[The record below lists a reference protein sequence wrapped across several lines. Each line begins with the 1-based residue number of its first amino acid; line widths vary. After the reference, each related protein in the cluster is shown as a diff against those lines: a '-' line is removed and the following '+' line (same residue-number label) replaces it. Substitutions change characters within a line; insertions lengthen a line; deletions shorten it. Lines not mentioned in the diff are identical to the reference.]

1 MNAVQ
6 ETTKWA
12 GKQQPNHTYL
22 IDADRMVAFIKKGDK
37 TPFYFKTPIQINV
50 RGRTFKPVV
59 PSPFKMVKAADT
71 IEVTGS
77 TGTTY
82 FVNTVERRCTCPGY
96 IYRGQCKHTKDLK

>member
-12 GKQQPNHTYL
+12 GKIQPNHIYL
-22 IDADRMVAFIKKGDK
+22 IDSDRMVAFIKKGDT
-37 TPFYFKTPIQINV
+37 TPFYFKTPIQIST

-59 PSPFKMVKAADT
+59 PNPFKVVADKNV

-77 TGTTY
+77 SGSKY
-82 FVNTVERRCTCPGY
+82 YVNTVEKTCSCPGFLF
-96 IYRGQCKHTKDLK
+96 RGQCKHTKDLK